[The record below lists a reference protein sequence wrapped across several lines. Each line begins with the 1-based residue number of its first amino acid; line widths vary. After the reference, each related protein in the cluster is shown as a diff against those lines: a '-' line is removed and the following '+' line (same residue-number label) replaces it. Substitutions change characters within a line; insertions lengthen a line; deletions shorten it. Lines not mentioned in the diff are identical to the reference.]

1 MDGSHDSFYFK
12 AAESPVRQ
20 HQALVQQ
27 QTPCCC
33 LKQVRCFSK
42 VPAIIVISHRQFKK
56 LNFMMILFTDSPAVI
71 AYWTIRYWFIH
82 LYLACLLGPITPC
95 LHNCNM
101 FFARSELPEEKENI
115 YKEVE
120 KEIGRD
126 ILEMSTVTEN
136 GIMDVKV
143 GFVLTT
149 PQIDCTFFR
158 QFKILALW
166 FECWKVKNYAR

>member
-1 MDGSHDSFYFK
+1 
-12 AAESPVRQ
+12 
-20 HQALVQQ
+20 
-27 QTPCCC
+27 
-33 LKQVRCFSK
+33 
-42 VPAIIVISHRQFKK
+42 
-56 LNFMMILFTDSPAVI
+56 
-71 AYWTIRYWFIH
+71 
-82 LYLACLLGPITPC
+82 
-95 LHNCNM
+95 M

-149 PQIDCTFFR
+149 PQIDYTF
-158 QFKILALW
+158 
-166 FECWKVKNYAR
+166 

>member
-1 MDGSHDSFYFK
+1 
-12 AAESPVRQ
+12 
-20 HQALVQQ
+20 
-27 QTPCCC
+27 
-33 LKQVRCFSK
+33 
-42 VPAIIVISHRQFKK
+42 
-56 LNFMMILFTDSPAVI
+56 
-71 AYWTIRYWFIH
+71 
-82 LYLACLLGPITPC
+82 
-95 LHNCNM
+95 M

-149 PQIDCTFFR
+149 PQINCTFFR
-158 QFKILALW
+158 QFKILAYDLNA
-166 FECWKVKNYAR
+166 EK